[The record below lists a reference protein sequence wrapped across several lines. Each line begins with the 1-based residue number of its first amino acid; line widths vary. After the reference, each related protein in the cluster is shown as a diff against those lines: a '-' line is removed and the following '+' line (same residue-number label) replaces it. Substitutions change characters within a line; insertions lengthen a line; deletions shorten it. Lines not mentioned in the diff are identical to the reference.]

1 MLIGEVPAPDVSEA
15 VCASPLFT
23 TRRPKA
29 ANNSNIAKFQQQ
41 LQQQQ
46 AAPRLPEQ
54 LTTHSYHAPRHA
66 QNNRGERTTA
76 EVADTHSTPHGC
88 FTQTHASNK
97 RNHNNTAL
105 HKGQQCRKHMPG
117 AVAKQ
122 HTSFWQPTVV

>member
-29 ANNSNIAKFQQQ
+29 ANNSKIAKFQQQ

-54 LTTHSYHAPRHA
+54 LTTHS
-66 QNNRGERTTA
+66 
-76 EVADTHSTPHGC
+76 
-88 FTQTHASNK
+88 
-97 RNHNNTAL
+97 
-105 HKGQQCRKHMPG
+105 
-117 AVAKQ
+117 
-122 HTSFWQPTVV
+122 